1 MSSVAHG
8 APRGL
13 RLVADEPARIVLA
26 HEPQFRIGEADVRPA
41 TRELICNGET
51 SIVEPRV
58 MQLLV
63 ALYRADG
70 AVVSK
75 DDLAVLCW
83 EGRIVGEDAI
93 NRVVSRL
100 RSVAEKQAGQQFRV
114 ETITKVGYRLI
125 SATETVEAQPVE
137 SGAVERP
144 SGTSRRAILT
154 GGAAVTILAAGAI
167 GSSLFRP
174 RVPSG
179 AQLLLDDSRKSL
191 YGGTVEQAQF
201 AIGKL
206 RQVTQLAPSSAEA
219 WGLLAFAYAFNAS
232 GAPAV
237 QRPNLRARG
246 ATAARRALALEP
258 FQPDALAAQ
267 IQGIPEHRNWYAC
280 EAACRQGLSHHP
292 DHPLLQ
298 ALLAN
303 VLLQT
308 GRDREAMPL
317 YNSVLPQMPLS
328 PRLNTCRIVTLWNLG
343 LFDEAE
349 SAIDRTWTLLPGYYG
364 IWFTKLYYLAYNGR
378 AHEAAAMIADKD
390 NRPLGIP
397 NGNYDITQQPID
409 ALASGDP
416 AKIRKAVES
425 QLQAARK
432 GTGFAENA
440 AIFSAFVGD
449 LDTSFQILNALYFNR
464 DFAMPDTYFSKEQ
477 GMYSAEE
484 RHTYN
489 LFGRPN
495 AAIRRDPRF
504 AVLTRELGL
513 DDYWRQTR
521 SRALVV
527 D

>member
-26 HEPQFRIGEADVRPA
+26 HEPQFRIGEADIRPA

-280 EAACRQGLSHHP
+280 E
-292 DHPLLQ
+292 
-298 ALLAN
+298 
-303 VLLQT
+303 
-308 GRDREAMPL
+308 
-317 YNSVLPQMPLS
+317 
-328 PRLNTCRIVTLWNLG
+328 
-343 LFDEAE
+343 
-349 SAIDRTWTLLPGYYG
+349 
-364 IWFTKLYYLAYNGR
+364 
-378 AHEAAAMIADKD
+378 
-390 NRPLGIP
+390 
-397 NGNYDITQQPID
+397 
-409 ALASGDP
+409 
-416 AKIRKAVES
+416 
-425 QLQAARK
+425 
-432 GTGFAENA
+432 
-440 AIFSAFVGD
+440 
-449 LDTSFQILNALYFNR
+449 
-464 DFAMPDTYFSKEQ
+464 
-477 GMYSAEE
+477 
-484 RHTYN
+484 
-489 LFGRPN
+489 
-495 AAIRRDPRF
+495 
-504 AVLTRELGL
+504 
-513 DDYWRQTR
+513 
-521 SRALVV
+521 
-527 D
+527 